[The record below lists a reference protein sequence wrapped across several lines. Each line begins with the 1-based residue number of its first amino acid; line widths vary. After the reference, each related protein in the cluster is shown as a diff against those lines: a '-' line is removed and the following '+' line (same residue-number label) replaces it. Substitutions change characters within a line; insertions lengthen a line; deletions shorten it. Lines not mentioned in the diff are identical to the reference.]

1 MEVLLSRYFWGF
13 IILLLLS
20 IIGILWWKIYSQR
33 AKLLEVERRYAVLEK
48 RFDGMH
54 LKSLESKLQ
63 PHLFKNILNSVQ
75 SHAYQ
80 TYYTLDKLAN
90 VLDYILYEG
99 RDDYVSIRSE
109 IDFSKSLIDINKIKV
124 SPLFDIK
131 VKTKVATASEYY
143 EQKLIS
149 PMLCLDFIENAF
161 KHADL
166 QSSEAYIS
174 FYFELADDGIFS
186 FTVSNTSSGQQPL
199 FKQKGGIGIEAFE
212 QRLQILY
219 KNCFKLERFTENN
232 TFTAHLTLDLKELER
247 TKMHI
252 AR

>member
-99 RDDYVSIRSE
+99 RDDYVSIRS
-109 IDFSKSLIDINKIKV
+109 
-124 SPLFDIK
+124 
-131 VKTKVATASEYY
+131 
-143 EQKLIS
+143 
-149 PMLCLDFIENAF
+149 
-161 KHADL
+161 
-166 QSSEAYIS
+166 
-174 FYFELADDGIFS
+174 
-186 FTVSNTSSGQQPL
+186 
-199 FKQKGGIGIEAFE
+199 
-212 QRLQILY
+212 
-219 KNCFKLERFTENN
+219 
-232 TFTAHLTLDLKELER
+232 
-247 TKMHI
+247 
-252 AR
+252 

>member
-1 MEVLLSRYFWGF
+1 MSFFASPYFYG
-13 IILLLLS
+13 IIIVVMLI
-20 IIGILWWKIYSQR
+20 IIGM
-33 AKLLEVERRYAVLEK
+33 LLKQSHFQKNRLQHVEQHFAQLEK

-54 LKSLESKLQ
+54 LKSLESKLH

-99 RDDYVSIRSE
+99 RDDYVSIKSE
-109 IDFSKSLIDINKIKV
+109 IDFSRSLIDINKIKV
-124 SPLFDIK
+124 SPLFDIR
-131 VKTKVATASEYY
+131 VKTKVATSHEYY

-166 QSSEAYIS
+166 QSAEAYIS
-174 FYFELADDGIFS
+174 FYFELSDNGLFH
-186 FTVSNTSSGQQPL
+186 FTVSNTASEHWQL
-199 FKQKGGIGIEAFE
+199 TKQNGGMGIEAFE
-212 QRLQILY
+212 HRLRILY

-232 TFTAHLTLDLKELER
+232 IFTAHLTLDLGELER

-252 AR
+252 TG